1 MMYQIDEANLD
12 SEVVVDRDRIMLL
25 RELLPE
31 IWQERID
38 LDQG

>member
-1 MMYQIDEANLD
+1 MMYQIDEANLN